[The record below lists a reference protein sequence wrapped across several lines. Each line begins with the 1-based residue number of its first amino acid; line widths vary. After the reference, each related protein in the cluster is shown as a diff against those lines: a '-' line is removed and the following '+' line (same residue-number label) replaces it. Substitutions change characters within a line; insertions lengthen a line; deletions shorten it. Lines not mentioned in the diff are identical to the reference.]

1 MKSFEGH
8 DDISRR
14 QLNIYLL
21 SKKEII
27 RDYVVLYNN
36 AKQQREDEINQWRH
50 MARNVRGDRPR
61 RLEDIDRWIQDYVK
75 YLDLPESSGC
85 TKEVYDIAMG
95 VEEEYLSYRSIWSFG
110 RHFRRHGVDVNLKT
124 CDSGIATR
132 VNTLN
137 GPIDH
142 VGVIEDI
149 MEVTIGGSK
158 DIVLKVNWY
167 EDNINATPTLFFSV
181 DTTKKQLSH
190 RIATQPFVYSSDVEQ
205 VFFAVDEA
213 ESHRSFVLQSQ
224 IMKHTV
230 FNYHG
235 LLSLN
240 DGSHVPGLMAGPE
253 QETIPSNYEDNEPQ
267 RYSNDESSSARDW
280 DDEADHTN
288 DVQNVTL
295 TSDEDSQIGSQ
306 QLKYKFVFIFIS
318 YISTTFVDFTI
329 INNISHI

>member
-1 MKSFEGH
+1 MP
-8 DDISRR
+8 
-14 QLNIYLL
+14 
-21 SKKEII
+21 
-27 RDYVVLYNN
+27 
-36 AKQQREDEINQWRH
+36 
-50 MARNVRGDRPR
+50 RNVRGDRPR
-61 RLEDIDRWIQDYVK
+61 RLEDMDRWIQNYVK
-75 YLDLPESSGC
+75 YLNLSGSSGC

-95 VEEEYLSYRSIWSFG
+95 VEEEYLSYRSMWSFG

-124 CDSGIATR
+124 CDSGVATR
-132 VNTLN
+132 VNTPN
-137 GPIDH
+137 GLIDH

-158 DIVLKVNWY
+158 EIVLKVNWY

-205 VFFAVDEA
+205 VFFAIDEA

-224 IMKHTV
+224 ILKHTV
-230 FNYHG
+230 FNYRG

-240 DGSHVPGLMAGPE
+240 DGSHVPRLIAGPE
-253 QETIPSNYEDNEPQ
+253 RKIIPSNHEDNEPQ
-267 RYSNDESSSARDW
+267 RYSSDESSSVRDS
-280 DDEADHTN
+280 DDEADYAN

-295 TSDEDSQIGSQ
+295 TSDEDSQIGSR
-306 QLKYKFVFIFIS
+306 QLRYKFVFIFIL
-318 YISTTFVDFTI
+318 YLSTTFVDFTI